1 MEKQFE
7 NTIKQGKQAEIIAIA
22 GSAGS
27 FSLLIELIKVF
38 VPEVSPAIVM
48 LIHRS
53 SGYKSEWLKIL
64 SKYAV
69 CEVLEIV
76 DKQKIEA
83 GKIYIPPQKYHTMA
97 EPTFC
102 WSLDSGEP
110 VWFSRPSIDVLF
122 ESIADIFGEKA
133 LGILLSGANQDGAIG
148 IKKIAEKGG
157 LTIIQNP
164 EDAEYKIMTK
174 TALTLCD
181 KHYVLHQDDILT
193 FCRNLIN

>member
-1 MEKQFE
+1 MEQQLKS
-7 NTIKQGKQAEIIAIA
+7 TVKQGKQAEIIAIA

-38 VPEVSPAIVM
+38 VPDVSPAIVM

-53 SGYKSEWLKIL
+53 SGYKSEWLNIL
-64 SKYAV
+64 RKYAA

-83 GKIYIPPQKYHTMA
+83 GKIYIPPQKYHALA

-122 ESIADIFGEKA
+122 ESIADVFGEKS

-157 LTIIQNP
+157 LTIIQDP

-174 TALTLCD
+174 TALTLYD
-181 KHYVLHQDDILT
+181 KHNVLRQDDILS